1 MKKWIEKL
9 TKKGETNEITRYR
22 MKQRRNEQMKE
33 RTNKERNKRK
43 KWMNEPTGGPENQR
57 KVRVRQ
63 PLSQSDWKTGRHKDE
78 RSPFTKFSSE
88 KFLHYGFLFIRSQW
102 FIMAKILR
110 GRLPPLMREALA
122 EFMATFILVVSIGS
136 INVICILNNSIDQL
150 YILPFTHF
158 L

>member
-1 MKKWIEKL
+1 
-9 TKKGETNEITRYR
+9 
-22 MKQRRNEQMKE
+22 
-33 RTNKERNKRK
+33 
-43 KWMNEPTGGPENQR
+43 
-57 KVRVRQ
+57 
-63 PLSQSDWKTGRHKDE
+63 
-78 RSPFTKFSSE
+78 
-88 KFLHYGFLFIRSQW
+88 
-102 FIMAKILR
+102 MAKILR